1 LLRKASLFLLLL
13 ASLVTAGLLAG
24 AYLLLPVA
32 LERLVAAQV
41 REAFDPM
48 RYPPEVELRAE
59 PPPSAPGSFS
69 GGRISM
75 RGAEFDGVLTEIA
88 VIDLE
93 PFELDV
99 PGSVASLALRSE
111 EAPSGALR
119 VELGE
124 EEVARIARQRADV
137 PVRSVELE
145 EGGVVVRS
153 EARALGAEV
162 PLAVR
167 GELSYAGGALVFVP
181 TAISAAGVAVPEE
194 LAEKLLEGARFTYTP
209 EGLPYGASV
218 TGAAAREGRLVLTG
232 EVESIPLG
240 GG

>member
-1 LLRKASLFLLLL
+1 MLWKASLFLLLL
-13 ASLVTAGLLAG
+13 AALVTAGLLAG

-48 RYPPEVELRAE
+48 SDPGVELRAE

-124 EEVARIARQRADV
+124 EEVARIARQKADV

-153 EARALGAEV
+153 EARALGVEV

-167 GELSYAGGALVFVP
+167 GELSYGDGALVFVP
-181 TAISAAGVAVPEE
+181 TEISAAGVAVPEE